1 MFSLLGLVWQLKA
14 CLSSITEDDYVKSA
28 RRLFYGPSFRI
39 PDHVSRFRHLLGS
52 YGQALKKCWGTAPNY
67 DLISE
72 GISTH
77 LVWDNFN
84 KSKNARLD
92 QIKINDAVIPGKFVS
107 REQAAPRQFI
117 TRLATSM
124 MLVLSLPLFIVWLLK
139 PANKAVSL
147 LPLELVEW
155 AGLMEVVSRR
165 QVKYVYL
172 FSQYEC
178 DTNAMVLWLRKMGV
192 TVNKIP
198 SPNLLVIH
206 SKNLVTDELTLSSPY
221 QLDELQGDLIR
232 ASYRKLNYWVPEQ
245 FHVYRNNYKNRN
257 KAATGT
263 VGYYSHG
270 SWIRKKSGLTDTGVG
285 DVEAEQQLI
294 ALLGEL
300 LQEGKLDRVTIFLH
314 PKEKRLS
321 AEELNSYYRSV
332 FGEGRFT
339 FAPLNVPSAE
349 LFDAVDIGVGA
360 ISTILFERL
369 FLGCKTIFYPLG
381 IADFPVE
388 NSSFRHICAFNKS
401 ELADLLQT
409 MKQQSTGNTLNRL
422 DLLKYTIHHWKPELS
437 YERKD

>member
-1 MFSLLGLVWQLKA
+1 M
-14 CLSSITEDDYVKSA
+14 
-28 RRLFYGPSFRI
+28 
-39 PDHVSRFRHLLGS
+39 SRFRHLLGC

-72 GISTH
+72 GNSTH
-77 LVWDNFN
+77 LIWDNFN
-84 KSKNARLD
+84 KYKNARLD
-92 QIKINDAVIPGKFVS
+92 QIKINNAVIPGKFVS

-117 TRLATSM
+117 ARLAISM
-124 MLVLSLPLFIVWLLK
+124 ILVLSLPLFIMWILK

-155 AGLMEVVSRR
+155 AGLMEVVSRL

-221 QLDELQGDLIR
+221 QLDELQSDTIR
-232 ASYRKLNYWVPEQ
+232 ASYRKLNYWLPEQ
-245 FHVYRNNYKNRN
+245 FHLYYNSYNRR
-257 KAATGT
+257 KRVETGT

-270 SWIRKKSGLTDTGVG
+270 SWIRKKTGLTDTGVG

-294 ALLGEL
+294 TLIGEL

-314 PKEKRLS
+314 PKEKKLP
-321 AEELNSYYRSV
+321 AEELTSHYRSV

-339 FAPLNVPSAE
+339 FAPLNIPSAQ
-349 LFDAVDIGVGA
+349 LFDTVDIGVGA

-369 FLGCKTIFYPLG
+369 FLGCKTIFYPPG

-388 NSSFRHICAFNKS
+388 NSTFRHICAFNKL
-401 ELADLLQT
+401 ELAELLQT
-409 MKQQSTGNTLNRL
+409 MKQENTGNTLHRL
-422 DLLKYTIHHWKPELS
+422 DLLKYSIYHWKPELS